1 MKYKTNELDDYE
13 TIHRRCLLEQ
23 RVSNI
28 ALPQAQ
34 LKATS
39 PTRKTFHLPHHLQHF
54 IRIGCG
60 Q

>member
-34 LKATS
+34 HKATS
-39 PTRKTFHLPHHLQHF
+39 PTRKTLAV
-54 IRIGCG
+54 ITTTININN
-60 Q
+60 